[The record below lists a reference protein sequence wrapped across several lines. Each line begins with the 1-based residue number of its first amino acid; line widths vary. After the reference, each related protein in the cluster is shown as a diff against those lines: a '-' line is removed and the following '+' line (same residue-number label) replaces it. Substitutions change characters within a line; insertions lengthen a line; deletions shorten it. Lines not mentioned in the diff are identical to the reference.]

1 MKYIKFLGLGLLFI
15 FLLAL
20 IILKFLTYS
29 ALDVSVGPN
38 MSNESYGWKV
48 QSQDPTPIGQIILF
62 QGGLVDA
69 KAYLPL
75 ADHLSQLGYEVY
87 LLDGFLDL
95 PFFAT
100 DKAKDLI
107 LVEGVS
113 DPIFLGH
120 SLGGVVASQVAAAYP
135 DQSDLVLL
143 ASYPSGQTDLSTFS
157 GQVLSITA
165 SLDGVLNLE
174 NWQAA
179 KDRLPS
185 QTVYYSIQGGNHAQ
199 FANYGPQKGDQA
211 AKISGEDQ
219 QAQVAKQIKQTLS
232 QE

>member
-1 MKYIKFLGLGLLFI
+1 MKYIKYFGLGLLFI
-15 FLLAL
+15 FVLAL
-20 IILKFLTYS
+20 ISLKFLSYS
-29 ALDVSVGPN
+29 ALGVSVGPN

-75 ADHLSQLGYEVY
+75 ADQLSKVGYEVY
-87 LLDGFLDL
+87 LLDAFLDV
-95 PFFAT
+95 PFFAR
-100 DKAKDLI
+100 DAAQNLI
-107 LVEGVS
+107 NAEGLS
-113 DPIFLGH
+113 EPILLGH

-135 DQSDLVLL
+135 EQSDLVLL
-143 ASYPSGQTDLSTFS
+143 ASYPSDQTDLSNFS

-199 FANYGPQKGDQA
+199 FASYGPQKGDQA